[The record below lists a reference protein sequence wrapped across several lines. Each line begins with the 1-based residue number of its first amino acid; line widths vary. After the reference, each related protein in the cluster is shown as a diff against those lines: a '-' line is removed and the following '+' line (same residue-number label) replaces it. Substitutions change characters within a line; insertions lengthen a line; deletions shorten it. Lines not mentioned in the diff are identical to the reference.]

1 MADIMDIIDP
11 VELTGFV
18 RGLVDA
24 AYDGSDTL
32 ARYLPNVSRL
42 ALEWEFNYAE
52 RERPEVARY
61 RAFDTESGLGTRP
74 GFSKVSGAIPPL
86 SEKMLLSE
94 ADRTR
99 LNAILGGGSAS
110 DTKSKYLKDL
120 VFNDAERLV
129 QRILARVEYARG
141 TALSTGTITF
151 TSEEGLL
158 TTIDYNDGASA
169 VITNTASPLW
179 TAGNVATATPIAD
192 MRDWMQDYAD
202 NNLDDQPV
210 VGLCSRATINKAMA
224 TDEVKDFFTQQGTAP
239 SLITQS
245 QFTQLLSVYGI
256 PPLVE
261 YRTQVKVAG
270 STTRVLPEDK
280 IVWLPAADV
289 DGFGETMFGV
299 GAEALDLVEMGGMSI
314 ETAPGL
320 TGRTWKT
327 IDPPQNWTRVGG
339 LVLPVL
345 KDPKR
350 IMVSTIA

>member
-1 MADIMDIIDP
+1 MADVMDIIDP

-18 RGLVDA
+18 RQLVDA
-24 AYDGSDTL
+24 AYEGDGTL
-32 ARYLPNVSRL
+32 ARFLPKVDRV
-42 ALEWEFNYAE
+42 ALEYAFNYAE
-52 RERPEVARY
+52 RDRPEVARY
-61 RAFDTESGLGTRP
+61 RAFDAESGLGSRP
-74 GFSKVSGAIPPL
+74 GFSRVTGSIPPL

-99 LNAILGGGSAS
+99 LNLALSSG
-110 DTKSKYLKDL
+110 DTRSRYLKDL
-120 VFNDAERLV
+120 VFNDTERLV

-141 TALSTGTITF
+141 TVLSTGTVTF

-158 TTIDYNDGASA
+158 TTIDYNDGASS
-169 VITNTASPLW
+169 VITNSASPTW
-179 TAGNVATATPIAD
+179 VTANVASATPIAD

-202 NNLDDQPV
+202 ANLDDQPV
-210 VGLCSRATINKAMA
+210 VGLCSRATINYAMA
-224 TDEVKDFFTQQGTAP
+224 TDEVKAFFTQQGTSP
-239 SLITQS
+239 SLITQG
-245 QFTQLLSVYGI
+245 QFMQLLSVYGI

-270 STTRVLPEDK
+270 STTRVLPDNK
-280 IVWLPAADV
+280 IIWLPAADI

-299 GAEALDLVEMGGMSI
+299 GSEALDLVEMGGLSI

-350 IMVSTIA
+350 IMVSTVS

>member
-18 RGLVDA
+18 RELVDA
-24 AYDGSDTL
+24 AYQGDGTL
-32 ARYLPNVSRL
+32 ARFLPNVDRV

-52 RERPEVARY
+52 RDRPEVARY
-61 RAFDTESGLGTRP
+61 RAFDVESGLGSRP

-99 LNAILGGGSAS
+99 LNLALAS
-110 DTKSKYLKDL
+110 NDTKSRYLRDL

-129 QRILARVEYARG
+129 QRILARIEYARG
-141 TALSTGTITF
+141 TVLSTGTVTF
-151 TSEEGLL
+151 TSEEALL
-158 TTIDYNDGASA
+158 TTINYNDGASA
-169 VITNTASPLW
+169 IITNTASPLW

-192 MRDWMQDYAD
+192 MRDWLQDYAD
-202 NNLDDQPV
+202 SNLDDQPV
-210 VGLCSRATINKAMA
+210 IGLCSRATINNAMA
-224 TDEVKDFFTQQGTAP
+224 TDEVKAFFTQQGTSP

-245 QFTQLLSVYGI
+245 QFTQLLAVYGI

-270 STTRVLPEDK
+270 TTTRVLPDNK

-289 DGFGETMFGV
+289 EGFGETMFGV
-299 GAEALDLVEMGGMSI
+299 GSEALDLVEMGGMSI

-350 IMVSTIA
+350 IMVSTVS